1 MFIVWSSVADP
12 VSRESSRVAK
22 NELRRT
28 KNLSLESDKKQLDY
42 PYTGLLGPTD
52 SSSAILKNNDF
63 YN

>member
-22 NELRRT
+22 N
-28 KNLSLESDKKQLDY
+28 SLESDKKQLDY

-52 SSSAILKNNDF
+52 SSSAILKKNDF